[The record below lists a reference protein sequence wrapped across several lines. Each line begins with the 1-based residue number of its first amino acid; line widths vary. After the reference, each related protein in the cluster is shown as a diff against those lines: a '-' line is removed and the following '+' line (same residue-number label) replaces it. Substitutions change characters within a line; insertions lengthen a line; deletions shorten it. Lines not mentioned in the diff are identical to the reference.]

1 MEAKSQNNKSKYF
14 IESLTE
20 KIFLISA
27 SVAVISLLL
36 IIGFVFYKGLRPFII
51 EGYSFWDFIFGTQ
64 WIPSANKYGILPMI
78 VASLG
83 ATIGALLIGVPVG
96 ILTSIFIAEIAPKK
110 IAKIMSGAVE
120 LLAGIPSV
128 LYGVFGL
135 AIIVP
140 TIQEVFNL
148 PKGQSLLAVIIV
160 LAIMMLPTVITVS
173 ETAIRAVPH
182 AYKEGSLALGASKTE
197 TIFKV
202 IVPAAKSGIMTGV
215 VLGIGRAI
223 GETMAVIL
231 VAGNTPVIP
240 SSIMDS
246 VRPLTTNIAL
256 EMGYAFGTHQEMLF
270 ATGVVLFTFI
280 LILNLVLVPINRIG
294 IYGAIISS
302 IISDI
307 FIFAICFI
315 TLKKQITTKLY
326 VSKYIVKPTIAGVF
340 MSITSYIMYNNIIN
354 KIQNNIIVLFVSIF
368 SGMMVYFI
376 LIIALKI
383 LTEEEIYMLPY
394 GQKLFRT
401 FKSKKQQMQVKS
413 THTELPKHGNLRGK
427 RVCKKIKIKK
437 EGF

>member
-36 IIGFVFYKGLRPFII
+36 IIGFVFYKGLRPFIV

-173 ETAIRAVPH
+173 ETAIRAVPNS
-182 AYKEGSLALGASKTE
+182 YKEGSLALGASKTE

-280 LILNLVLVPINRIG
+280 LILNLVL
-294 IYGAIISS
+294 S
-302 IISDI
+302 
-307 FIFAICFI
+307 
-315 TLKKQITTKLY
+315 KL
-326 VSKYIVKPTIAGVF
+326 S
-340 MSITSYIMYNNIIN
+340 N
-354 KIQNNIIVLFVSIF
+354 K
-368 SGMMVYFI
+368 G
-376 LIIALKI
+376 
-383 LTEEEIYMLPY
+383 
-394 GQKLFRT
+394 
-401 FKSKKQQMQVKS
+401 
-413 THTELPKHGNLRGK
+413 GK
-427 RVCKKIKIKK
+427 
-437 EGF
+437 

>member
-36 IIGFVFYKGLRPFII
+36 IIGFVFYKGLRPFIV

-110 IAKIMSGAVE
+110 ISKIMSGAVE

-173 ETAIRAVPH
+173 ETAIRAVPN

-280 LILNLVLVPINRIG
+280 LILNLVL
-294 IYGAIISS
+294 S
-302 IISDI
+302 
-307 FIFAICFI
+307 
-315 TLKKQITTKLY
+315 KL
-326 VSKYIVKPTIAGVF
+326 S
-340 MSITSYIMYNNIIN
+340 N
-354 KIQNNIIVLFVSIF
+354 K
-368 SGMMVYFI
+368 G
-376 LIIALKI
+376 
-383 LTEEEIYMLPY
+383 
-394 GQKLFRT
+394 
-401 FKSKKQQMQVKS
+401 
-413 THTELPKHGNLRGK
+413 GK
-427 RVCKKIKIKK
+427 
-437 EGF
+437 

>member
-1 MEAKSQNNKSKYF
+1 MEAKSQNNNSKYF

-36 IIGFVFYKGLRPFII
+36 IIGFVFYKGLRPFIV

-140 TIQEVFNL
+140 TIQDVFNL

-173 ETAIRAVPH
+173 ETAIRAVPN

-280 LILNLVLVPINRIG
+280 LILNLVL
-294 IYGAIISS
+294 S
-302 IISDI
+302 
-307 FIFAICFI
+307 
-315 TLKKQITTKLY
+315 KL
-326 VSKYIVKPTIAGVF
+326 S
-340 MSITSYIMYNNIIN
+340 N
-354 KIQNNIIVLFVSIF
+354 K
-368 SGMMVYFI
+368 G
-376 LIIALKI
+376 
-383 LTEEEIYMLPY
+383 
-394 GQKLFRT
+394 
-401 FKSKKQQMQVKS
+401 
-413 THTELPKHGNLRGK
+413 GK
-427 RVCKKIKIKK
+427 
-437 EGF
+437 

>member
-1 MEAKSQNNKSKYF
+1 
-14 IESLTE
+14 
-20 KIFLISA
+20 
-27 SVAVISLLL
+27 
-36 IIGFVFYKGLRPFII
+36 
-51 EGYSFWDFIFGTQ
+51 
-64 WIPSANKYGILPMI
+64 
-78 VASLG
+78 
-83 ATIGALLIGVPVG
+83 VG
-96 ILTSIFIAEIAPKK
+96 ILTSIFIAEIAPKR
-110 IAKIMSGAVE
+110 ISKIMSGAVE

-173 ETAIRAVPH
+173 ETAIRAVPN

-280 LILNLVLVPINRIG
+280 LILNLVL
-294 IYGAIISS
+294 S
-302 IISDI
+302 
-307 FIFAICFI
+307 
-315 TLKKQITTKLY
+315 KL
-326 VSKYIVKPTIAGVF
+326 S
-340 MSITSYIMYNNIIN
+340 N
-354 KIQNNIIVLFVSIF
+354 K
-368 SGMMVYFI
+368 G
-376 LIIALKI
+376 
-383 LTEEEIYMLPY
+383 
-394 GQKLFRT
+394 
-401 FKSKKQQMQVKS
+401 
-413 THTELPKHGNLRGK
+413 GK
-427 RVCKKIKIKK
+427 
-437 EGF
+437 